1 MQSAGNKFDMEEVIL
16 VDTNDNE
23 IGVMEKMQAH
33 REGILHRAFSV
44 FIFNSKKELLLQQ
57 RAYTKYHSGGLW
69 TNTCC
74 SHPRPDE
81 NTLDA
86 AKRRLLEEMGME
98 CKLKKLFTFIY
109 KERLD
114 NELTEH
120 ELDYVYIGYS
130 DEKPLINKDEVAD
143 WKYLRISDLLNH
155 IEAHPENYTMW
166 LKLCINKVIKL
177 LEDEN

>member
-86 AKRRLLEEMGME
+86 ANRRLLEEMGME

-143 WKYLRISDLLNH
+143 WKYLRIPDLLNH